1 MAYPNYIKYFEE
13 YNDPPFYRS
22 LDIPQDKYDFT
33 IEWFKRE
40 KRVEIIKIKGKR
52 INNNCSW

>member
-33 IEWFKRE
+33 IELFKLE
-40 KRVEIIKIKGKR
+40 KRVEKIKIKGKR
-52 INNNCSW
+52 INKNCS